1 MIIDYDGGELTLED
15 YEKIDIPEEIKVKP
29 FDERFSCS
37 CGFKVGYKHRTER
50 CDICRTCC
58 RYGGLEVFTKDKVSN
73 LSDLFNGKDLK
84 PKDFREFIG
93 YNSKQQ
99 D

>member
-37 CGFKVGYKHRTER
+37 
-50 CDICRTCC
+50 
-58 RYGGLEVFTKDKVSN
+58 
-73 LSDLFNGKDLK
+73 
-84 PKDFREFIG
+84 
-93 YNSKQQ
+93 
-99 D
+99 